1 MVSGMNETHP
11 SHPAHPAYPA
21 YSAARKWATFAL
33 CGLVI
38 MVPALDLTA
47 LNQAVPHL
55 TADLRPSATQILWIA
70 DAYGFALA
78 GLLITMGGIGDRIGH
93 KRLLL
98 IGTGLFGITSA
109 LTAYAWSAEVLIA
122 ARFLLG
128 VAGATLM
135 PSALSLIRRVF
146 NEPKERTM
154 AVGLFSGIGGLAV
167 GLGPVLGGALLDH
180 FWWGSVF
187 LINVPI
193 MLVVLVAGFA
203 VLPAGRNPRPGRLD
217 LLSVPLSIIGLIGLV
232 YAVKEIA
239 AGGGIHAEIVLAA
252 AIGVVALAA
261 FGLRQVRIDDPLI
274 DVRLFR
280 RIAFSGSVIT
290 NMFAMFALVAQSLI
304 FSLYFQLVLGWS
316 PLQSGLAGLPGA
328 LGAMVGGAA
337 LAPPLIGLLGRARVV
352 TAGLVLSA
360 VAYALLAQVGT
371 GTGYPLIV
379 GPILLSGIGMGMVMT
394 VTADTV
400 LATVPRERSGAASAI
415 SETGMELGGSL
426 GMAIL
431 GSILNAV
438 YRDSVQLPAGLPA
451 AAEHAARDSL
461 SGAAQVAAGLPGRL
475 ADEVSGA
482 AGEAFMDGMSAAI
495 LCSSGLAV
503 SVAVF
508 ALIALRNVPKV
519 IPDVSEH
526 DAVPAPDPV
535 PAAKA
540 ASVAD

>member
-1 MVSGMNETHP
+1 MNET
-11 SHPAHPAYPA
+11 SPA
-21 YSAARKWATFAL
+21 YSTARKWATFAL

-55 TADLRPSATQILWIA
+55 TADLGPSATQILWIA

-98 IGTGLFGITSA
+98 IGAGLFGITSA
-109 LTAYAWSAEVLIA
+109 LTAYAWTAEVLIA

-128 VAGATLM
+128 IAGATLM

-146 NEPKERTM
+146 TEPKERTM
-154 AVGLFSGIGGLAV
+154 AVGIFSGIGGLAV

-193 MLVVLVAGFA
+193 MMVILVAGFA
-203 VLPAGRNPRPGRLD
+203 VLPAGRGTRPGRLD
-217 LLSVPLSIIGLIGLV
+217 LLSVPLSIAGLIGLV
-232 YAVKEIA
+232 YAIKEVA
-239 AGGGIHAEIVLAA
+239 ASGAVHADALVAA
-252 AIGVVALAA
+252 AIGAASLAA

-280 RIAFSGSVIT
+280 RMAFSGSVAT

-337 LAPPLIGLLGRARVV
+337 LAPPLIGLVGRARVV
-352 TAGLVLSA
+352 AAGLALGA

-371 GTGYPLIV
+371 DTGYLVMV
-379 GPILLSGIGMGMVMT
+379 GPIVLSGIGMGMVMT

-400 LATVPRERSGAASAI
+400 LATVPRERTGAASAI

-431 GSILNAV
+431 GSVLNAV
-438 YRDSVQLPAGLPA
+438 YRDSVQVPAGLPA
-451 AAEHAARDSL
+451 AAEHAARDSV
-461 SGAAQVAAGLPGRL
+461 SGAAQVAAELPGRL
-475 ADEVSGA
+475 AAEVTGA
-482 AGEAFMDGMSAAI
+482 AGEAFADGMNAAL
-495 LCSSGLAV
+495 LCSSVLAAV
-503 SVAVF
+503 VGVF

-519 IPDVSEH
+519 IPDTSE
-526 DAVPAPDPV
+526 DAAVPAAETV
-535 PAAKA
+535 PAAA
-540 ASVAD
+540 G

>member
-1 MVSGMNETHP
+1 MNDT
-11 SHPAHPAYPA
+11 YPL
-21 YSAARKWATFAL
+21 YSPARKWATFGL
-33 CGLVI
+33 CLLVI

-78 GLLITMGGIGDRIGH
+78 GLLITMGGVGDRVGH

-98 IGTGLFGITSA
+98 AGAGLFAATSA
-109 LTAYAWSAEVLIA
+109 LTAYAWTAETLIA

-146 NEPKERTM
+146 TDPKERTM
-154 AVGLFSGIGGLAV
+154 AVGAFSGVSGLAI

-193 MLVVLVAGFA
+193 MLVVLAAGAA

-217 LLSVPLSIIGLIGLV
+217 LLGVPLSIAGVIGLV
-232 YAVKEIA
+232 YAIKELA
-239 AGGGIHAEIVLAA
+239 AHGPSLEVLAA
-252 AIGVVALAA
+252 ALVGAAGLAA
-261 FGLRQVRIDDPLI
+261 FAVRQVRVADPLI

-280 RIAFSGSVIT
+280 LAAFSGSVVA

-328 LGAMVGGAA
+328 LGAMIGGAA
-337 LAPPLIGLLGRARVV
+337 LAPPLISLLGRARVV
-352 TAGLVLSA
+352 AAGLILGA
-360 VAYALLAQVGT
+360 VAYALLSQAGT
-371 GTGYPLIV
+371 DTSYLVLV
-379 GPILLSGIGMGMVMT
+379 GPVLLSGLGMGMAMT

-426 GMAIL
+426 GMAVL
-431 GSILNAV
+431 GSVLNAV
-438 YRDSVQLPAGLPA
+438 YRDAIELPAGLPA
-451 AAEHAARDSL
+451 AAGAAAGDSL
-461 SGAAQVAAGLPGRL
+461 SGAMQAAAGLPERL
-475 ADEVSGA
+475 AAQVAGA
-482 AGEAFMDGMSAAI
+482 AGEAFASGMQAAM
-495 LCSSGLAV
+495 LCSTGLA
-503 SVAVF
+503 AAAGLF
-508 ALIALRNVPKV
+508 ALVALRGVPKV
-519 IPDVSEH
+519 IPDAAEYEAGPGEAGA
-526 DAVPAPDPV
+526 AVPAG
-535 PAAKA
+535 AAK
-540 ASVAD
+540 SD